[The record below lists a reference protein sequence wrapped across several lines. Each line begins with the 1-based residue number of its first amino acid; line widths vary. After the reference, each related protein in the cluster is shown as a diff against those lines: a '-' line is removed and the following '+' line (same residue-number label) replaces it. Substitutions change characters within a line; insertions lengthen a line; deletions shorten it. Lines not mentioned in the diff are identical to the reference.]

1 MYFAPPAPP
10 IVGPLLAAAPP
21 PHEQGTYTRNFVE
34 VQEIPGILESQ
45 LIICVSDAQIC
56 RRLV

>member
-21 PHEQGTYTRNFVE
+21 PHEHGTYTRNFVE

-45 LIICVSDAQIC
+45 LICYVSDAQIC
-56 RRLV
+56 